1 MINEP
6 LRTASKA
13 VEVEAMQLVVED
25 SSNLMAP
32 RDNAS
37 TIAQWCRGRVTRKEV
52 YPLDAEMPGEFSV
65 EIFVAEL
72 GAEMRPWQWLVKDL
86 ISGHFSI
93 LNDVDFRN
101 TYQLEIEHA

>member
-6 LRTASKA
+6 LRTASKT
-13 VEVEAMQLVVED
+13 VEVEAMQLVVES

-37 TIAQWCRGRVTRKEV
+37 TIAQWCRGRVTRKEI
-52 YPLDAEMPGEFSV
+52 YPVDLDQPNEFDVSV
-65 EIFVAEL
+65 FVPDL
-72 GAEMRPWQWLVKDL
+72 TTSMVPWEWLVKDL
-86 ISGHFSI
+86 ISGHFSV

-101 TYQLEIEHA
+101 TYQLETENG